1 MGTLKI
7 DITGDNSNVLRA
19 FNGVQQGVT
28 KMQKVIEDSG
38 LSIEQMFNRIQNA
51 AKASLAG
58 FTVKEFVQKVA
69 TVRGEFQQLEVA
81 FKTMLGSAE
90 KASTLMAQLTKTAA
104 ITPFGLQDVASGAKQ
119 LLAYGTAAEEVNDT
133 LIHLGDIAAGLSIPL
148 GDLVMLYGTTMT
160 QGRMFTQDLRQ
171 FMGRGIPLAEEL
183 AKQFGVTK
191 DKVGELVTAG
201 KVGAEEFKK
210 AIMAMSSEG
219 GRFGGLMEEQSK
231 TITGQI
237 SNIEDA
243 IDTMFNEIG
252 KQSEGIINGT
262 LDIITSLVENWESV
276 GAAILAAAEAYGI
289 YKATLMAMTAYNNS
303 ITNIS
308 YDAEIAS
315 LAKLLPMKE
324 AEADADLQIA
334 VAEGRL
340 SASKAEAIAS
350 MRMEAQEQLKAM
362 AVKETAAKAEY
373 KSALEKHLMA
383 QRNMAVAQSQVKI
396 AMESGT
402 AEEVVAAKRGAA
414 TAKLEL
420 QNAAIAKNTA
430 QKNLNT
436 ISTQKNALSNG
447 IDAAASAGN
456 TAATGVL
463 TAAKMGLKRAI
474 DAVNASFLAS
484 PLFWIAA
491 VIAGVTFA
499 VYKLVTAETAEA
511 AARRNANEQIDEF
524 NKKLDEQEAKIKE
537 HIATIKSE
545 TATEYQK
552 VKAYE
557 QLKQLMPSLTDEYS
571 RAEIAALDMVDAEQK
586 INEAMDDA
594 DFEDAKAKVEGYREA
609 VERVKKSMEDD
620 ARYNGGKNAI
630 FNLGQLER
638 AEADLAEAEKRLRKI
653 QELRAKAAEEMRE
666 EAKPIEIRVQ
676 EANENYQTKKEILA
690 FYDEAMVLAHRV
702 ESANDKI
709 DYEAARS
716 DFDAFISKVEAD
728 IKELEEQIEKEPWNP
743 KLEIEK
749 KEKERMYNE
758 LVAMKDSWRG
768 IFASPITVWFQAK
781 YTSAKEAEEKARG
794 DRKGMRF
801 DGPTGKYVPLEEEIS
816 RTPKE
821 WLKLKKKAWDDAQ
834 KELDDYLKGP
844 GKSSDAKNN
853 KEIERLKEAVS
864 KAKKAYEEAG
874 GSTGKSKAA
883 ELAKENAAQRGKLFE
898 QEMSERQR
906 HAKQLEALKDAQSAA
921 AIAKEQNRAKRELLQ
936 AEKDHQDRLTAIDR
950 QAEEMR
956 KANYEA
962 QKKAWEATNTDNTKS
977 WADTDIA
984 KDVAANGYKNIQLT
998 KEQIATLKALREK
1011 ENADYAN
1018 LVKERFDAERQSMID
1033 YLKEYGTYQQQRLA
1047 IAEEY
1052 SKKIA
1057 EAEASGNK
1065 WEAKR
1070 LTAER
1075 DSRIAQTN
1083 AQSLAMSIDWNQTF
1097 QGIGNVLQD
1106 IAKETLDKVNDY
1118 MGTAEF
1124 KALDA
1129 SAKKAYAD
1137 LKQTLIDA
1145 GGQTASNPFS
1155 SKTWDEIAKLTDEYK
1170 FHVKALADASETH
1183 TNAVADYQ
1191 KAVEKEKAAR
1201 ADLDK
1206 AIKNQAA
1213 HLGKTDQGE
1222 YDDAVSRARENLANA
1237 TQDVADTF
1245 QQMQESG
1252 EAVQQQQTNVSNTQ
1266 QNLHQK
1272 TEAAAQGLNNFNTV
1286 LGQLTSGTL
1295 TGFVNGV
1302 SNVINALTK
1311 NTEDDMQGLIGVI
1324 GKKAG
1329 GIIGAILSI
1338 IDMLG
1343 DKPVEFFDNLF
1354 DGISK
1359 VIEAIISHIPE
1370 LIMSIVKGAG
1380 NIVASVFTGIGSLFG
1395 FGSKDRHEEMLE
1407 RQEKYNNALNSASKA
1422 VEHFTEELEKS
1433 YGVMA
1438 IQNAKTSEELI
1449 KKSMETII
1457 KGIDSVMWDNYGGGN
1472 SDYYH
1477 ANKAL
1482 NWLGGDL
1489 QNAGIFDFLKQYG
1502 VNAWE
1507 DSQGKYTWNALFNN
1521 NDPQKLAK
1529 MFKDMQILNS
1539 DLWRIITTEM
1549 GANAGA
1555 LEEWINK
1562 LIDAYD
1568 QIEEN
1573 DKKLKEQLTTT
1584 TAENV
1589 YDDFLNSLYDLAD
1602 GSKDVTENMAEDW
1615 QKMVNRMVV
1624 NNLVFNE
1631 EFKKRLNDWYEELA
1645 KLQKA
1650 RTGYYDENG
1659 QWVAPTIDD
1668 TEYKAGLERLKAEQ
1682 DAMFDDAK
1690 KKVDE
1695 YTEEGIIKSIETVEE
1710 EQKKYFENLRDS
1722 WKSTLTDLSKST
1734 EDWKNELIDQVFSD
1748 LVESTILDAP
1758 LDVMTGNTKKHFD
1771 NLQAYL
1777 DDWTRRYKAV
1787 LEDATLSDEQ
1797 RADRLK
1803 ELMDEQTA
1811 VMDEQAKKSKA
1822 IAESLGKDVVET
1834 FSNALDN
1841 LSDKFVEF
1849 LTDANANA
1857 EDMGKEIAAT
1867 LMREMLKEMLA
1878 QDKYADQIAAIKQL
1892 WQNILKSDSGWWWT
1906 DTEGQFGPKGAVWTI
1921 DKVVEMIG
1929 ELEDEIAGDTTLQS
1943 VADQIK
1949 ELEKAVEDGKSSFG
1963 DLRDSFMDAILDM
1976 ENGAANLKKK
1986 LNETL
1991 VKDLIEKTV
2000 FDVPL
2005 TVTINEDGKT
2015 FKKKFEK
2022 GFDEYQED
2030 WTQRYL
2036 DIYNSA
2042 EYSAEQREQL
2052 LQALIDELMKA
2063 GEDMAAAAVDLA
2075 QRVQDAK
2082 LDTTFTDMKDS
2093 FVSALMDMDGDIEDF
2108 ANDMKKTIVQ
2118 KLVEAFMVS
2127 EEIKPLLEKLQETF
2141 NYAMGLEGKTPEER
2155 AKIISEGYANE
2166 NGEHQLG
2173 LSDITGVL
2181 TPLQDTVKAMLEAMG
2196 YVAKSTEDEVESVF
2210 ANLGDTILDSLMNTE
2225 SGVEDFMSGITETI
2239 IRELT
2244 ESFIATEDFQKK
2256 LEDVK
2261 QQLEEAVKS
2270 GDPAKIDAAKEALR
2284 ALYREADE
2292 GTEEWRKALQKLET
2306 EEDSTFKDMTSSWT
2320 SSLMDFNATAEDWAE
2335 DIGRTMAQKI
2345 IEKMVAPT
2353 LMQPLLDSLQEVFNT
2368 ALGAQEEGSVDWSA
2382 VVNDSGV
2389 QAALTAL
2396 KNAYPELKETVT
2408 AILAA
2413 LDITPEIDEEEAK
2426 EGFSNL
2432 RDAFISTL
2440 TDINGDAETFAKQIG
2455 RTMLEQMLDA
2465 YIENTYKD
2473 QIASINQEWA
2483 EALESGN
2490 TEAIERIKQKVQEL
2504 YSTISTDVEVSNIAD
2519 AIKELD
2525 KQLDTTFSDMADS
2538 WTSTLMDMEAT
2549 AEDWAQSVGK
2559 MIAEKIIKSM
2569 VIPTMIQPILDTM
2582 QKAWNAAAE
2591 QEGATYQTMLDAMM
2605 PYVGQLVGAYEELR
2619 PIADYIL
2626 NSLGVYKETF
2636 EEVAEEVE
2644 YHLQDLKSNFV
2655 SSLMDMEQSAE
2666 DWSESISK
2674 IMAEAFIKDFVLGDA
2689 FDAQMK
2695 DWQAHYESILNSGLS
2710 EEDRLKQMKLLRD
2723 AIVSAKE
2730 GYVEQAMA
2738 IQELLGLNV
2747 ASSNQTATANIA
2759 DKATYEQEDKL
2770 IGINMAQE
2778 MTLEQILYTLR
2789 GGIGVTGVGLGLASS
2804 SNADTARQI
2813 ESTLNSMGGLT
2824 SSDSETIREIRGL
2837 IIIGNSYLY
2846 DIKTSNEQMLRQ
2858 FGERLESID
2867 GKIGQIF

>member
-38 LSIEQMFNRIQNA
+38 MSIEQMFNRIQNA

-69 TVRGEFQQLEVA
+69 TVRGEFQKLEVA
-81 FKTMLGSAE
+81 FTTMLGSGE
-90 KASTLMAQLTKTAA
+90 KADALMQQLTKTAA
-104 ITPFGLQDVASGAKQ
+104 TTPFDLKGVADGAKQ

-219 GRFGGLMEEQSK
+219 GKFSGLMEAQSK
-231 TITGQI
+231 TISGQI

-252 KQSEGIINGT
+252 QNSEGLISGALSGVST
-262 LDIITSLVENWESV
+262 LIENYDKV
-276 GAAILAAAEAYGI
+276 GQAIMTVVACYGEWKAAEMLLAATQNAIAGQRAAIEAERQSGLAAVVAEYNAAVAAENAETAAEEGNTAAKSANKTAMDAEVAAILRVIEAKLADAEATLASAEQESLLAQNRLREAQASTAYYEKQYQAALKLGDGERIEAAENALNTAASNENAAA
-289 YKATLMAMTAYNNS
+289 KAAQAAQDN
-303 ITNIS
+303 
-308 YDAEIAS
+308 
-315 LAKLLPMKE
+315 
-324 AEADADLQIA
+324 
-334 VAEGRL
+334 VA
-340 SASKAEAIAS
+340 
-350 MRMEAQEQLKAM
+350 
-362 AVKETAAKAEY
+362 TAAKAKE
-373 KSALEKHLMA
+373 A
-383 QRNMAVAQSQVKI
+383 
-396 AMESGT
+396 
-402 AEEVVAAKRGAA
+402 AA
-414 TAKLEL
+414 TQL
-420 QNAAIAKNTA
+420 
-430 QKNLNT
+430 
-436 ISTQKNALSNG
+436 
-447 IDAAASAGN
+447 ASVQTKVDTVNKQAN
-456 TAATGVL
+456 TAATGLWAAATRSV
-463 TAAKMGLKRAI
+463 TAAMHALKAAMASNPFGLALVAITSIISLLTLFRSETEETTDALEKLRNAVMEDTAKLNTYRAVLENT
-474 DAVNASFLAS
+474 DKTSKTYHDNLSKLNQLAGEY
-484 PLFWIAA
+484 
-491 VIAGVTFA
+491 GVTLFSEKDTVEQLTEKYNELTEA
-499 VYKLVTAETAEA
+499 INANAAQKLLGEA
-511 AARRNANEQIDEF
+511 ASKATEDAMKAEKDAMDALIEEAKDASVTETQTLGYTTHAVTTALDGIRNITSTTWNAISQEVMSHSKDFARAADEGKEAYEKAVDDEVAKIEGMLRSLGVTDKEIEHF
-524 NKKLDEQEAKIKE
+524 HGKLYEYVATSADGFQEAYHELGRSEAQLKG
-537 HIATIKSE
+537 IAS
-545 TATEYQK
+545 TAQTTKDITNE
-552 VKAYE
+552 AIEGMNYE
-557 QLKQLMPSLTDEYS
+557 QLQDELKKVQKEIDEVNKKDIDIDVKDSRLRDLRDMLREINSLIPKQLTVGS
-571 RAEIAALDMVDAEQK
+571 
-586 INEAMDDA
+586 DA
-594 DFEDAKAKVEGYREA
+594 DL
-609 VERVKKSMEDD
+609 ER
-620 ARYNGGKNAI
+620 RLKNAKE
-630 FNLGQLER
+630 LRGQSVYGSEDWNKYNEQVKQLNTTLSVHKKEYAENAVKSSKDAQTVANER
-638 AEADLAEAEKRLRKI
+638 A
-653 QELRAKAAEEMRE
+653 
-666 EAKPIEIRVQ
+666 
-676 EANENYQTKKEILA
+676 
-690 FYDEAMVLAHRV
+690 
-702 ESANDKI
+702 
-709 DYEAARS
+709 
-716 DFDAFISKVEAD
+716 
-728 IKELEEQIEKEPWNP
+728 
-743 KLEIEK
+743 
-749 KEKERMYNE
+749 
-758 LVAMKDSWRG
+758 
-768 IFASPITVWFQAK
+768 
-781 YTSAKEAEEKARG
+781 
-794 DRKGMRF
+794 
-801 DGPTGKYVPLEEEIS
+801 
-816 RTPKE
+816 
-821 WLKLKKKAWDDAQ
+821 KLKKEQAEYIALVEEHKRERERAVKDMQLSTRQAEIEAMNESSEKTIKQ
-834 KELDDYLKGP
+834 LQLDFEKRRE
-844 GKSSDAKNN
+844 
-853 KEIERLKEAVS
+853 EIERGYEDLKQQKIEA
-864 KAKKAYEEAG
+864 AKKLWEANPANKG
-874 GSTGKSKAA
+874 KVFDASTVDVSYTAV
-883 ELAKENAAQRGKLFE
+883 ETENYR
-898 QEMSERQR
+898 
-906 HAKQLEALKDAQSAA
+906 KQLEA
-921 AIAKEQNRAKRELLQ
+921 N
-936 AEKDHQDRLTAIDR
+936 
-950 QAEEMR
+950 
-956 KANYEA
+956 N
-962 QKKAWEATNTDNTKS
+962 
-977 WADTDIA
+977 
-984 KDVAANGYKNIQLT
+984 
-998 KEQIATLKALREK
+998 KALRDSIEEQHK
-1011 ENADYAN
+1011 IQA
-1018 LVKERFDAERQSMID
+1018 QSMRD
-1033 YLKEYGTYQQQRLA
+1033 YLQEYGTFQQQRLA
-1047 IAEEY
+1047 IAQEY
-1052 SKKIA
+1052 AEKIA
-1057 EAEASGNK
+1057 KAEAGGNK
-1065 WEAKR
+1065 WEVKR

-1075 DSRIAQTN
+1075 DSRIAQAN
-1083 AQSLAMSIDWNQTF
+1083 AQSLAMNIDWNQTF

-1106 IAKETLDKVNDY
+1106 IAKETLQKVNDY

-1124 KALDA
+1124 KGLDA
-1129 SAKKAYAD
+1129 AAKKAYTD
-1137 LKQTLIDA
+1137 LKQTLIDT

-1155 SKTWDEIAKLTDEYK
+1155 SQTWDEIADLTEQYK
-1170 FHVKALADASETH
+1170 SHVKALAEESEKH
-1183 TNAVADYQ
+1183 TAAVTDYQ
-1191 KAVEKEKAAR
+1191 KAVDKEKQAR
-1201 ADLDK
+1201 ADLEA
-1206 AIKNQAA
+1206 AIKAQAS
-1213 HLGKTDQGE
+1213 HLGKADQGE
-1222 YDDAVSRARENLANA
+1222 YDKAVEEARQNLADA
-1237 TQDVADTF
+1237 TQGVADTF
-1245 QQMQESG
+1245 QQMQETG

-1311 NTEDDMQGLIGVI
+1311 KTDDDMQGLIGVI
-1324 GKKAG
+1324 GQKAG

-1343 DKPVEFFDNLF
+1343 DKPVEFFDGLF

-1359 VIEAIISHIPE
+1359 VIEAVISHIPE
-1370 LIMSIVKGAG
+1370 IIGSVIKGVG
-1380 NIVASVFTGIGSLFG
+1380 NIVGSVFKGIGGLLG
-1395 FGSKDRHEEMLE
+1395 FGGADNSEEQLAKQDE
-1407 RQEKYNNALNSASKA
+1407 IRSVIESATHSIDKL
-1422 VEHFTEELEKS
+1422 TEALEKS
-1433 YGVMA
+1433 YGAEAM
-1438 IQNAKTSEELI
+1438 KTAQQLEEKYKNQAVSQIAGLDAALW
-1449 KKSMETII
+1449 S
-1457 KGIDSVMWDNYGGGN
+1457 NYGGGH
-1472 SDYYH
+1472 SDYWH
-1477 ANKAL
+1477 WNKNTGDIARQIAQKYGL
-1482 NWLGGDL
+1482 NFTGD
-1489 QNAGIFDFLKQYG
+1489 
-1502 VNAWE
+1502 
-1507 DSQGKYTWNALFNN
+1507 WNSLFNN
-1521 NDPQKLAK
+1521 NDAEKVAEAIR
-1529 MFKDMQILNS
+1529 DIRDNEAEW
-1539 DLWRIITTEM
+1539 WRILTTQGYNE
-1549 GANAGA
+1549 GAVK
-1555 LEEWINK
+1555 EWLDS
-1562 LIDAYD
+1562 LISTADAMD
-1568 QIEEN
+1568 AAREQ
-1573 DKKLKEQLTTT
+1573 LKEQLTTT
-1584 TAENV
+1584 TA
-1589 YDDFLNSLYDLAD
+1589 DDVFDNFLSSLYDLAD
-1602 GSKDVTENMAEDW
+1602 GVEDVTENIAEDW

-1624 NNLVFNE
+1624 NNLIGGKMREDLEAWYKQLVQLQQERSDGTIGNDE
-1631 EFKKRLNDWYEELA
+1631 YKRRLEELQSA
-1645 KLQKA
+1645 YNALIASGKQQI
-1650 RTGYYDENG
+1650 ENF
-1659 QWVAPTIDD
+1659 
-1668 TEYKAGLERLKAEQ
+1668 TE
-1682 DAMFDDAK
+1682 M
-1690 KKVDE
+1690 
-1695 YTEEGIIKSIETVEE
+1695 GIIKPISEATAEVKE
-1710 EQKKYFENLRDS
+1710 YFDGLRDS
-1722 WKSTLTDLSKST
+1722 WKSALTDMSRSS
-1734 EDWKNELIDQVFSD
+1734 EDWKNELTDQVFSD

-1803 ELMDEQTA
+1803 VLMEEQTA
-1811 VMDEQAKKSKA
+1811 VMDEQAKKSEA

-1841 LSDKFVEF
+1841 LGDKLVEF
-1849 LTDANANA
+1849 LTDADANA

-1867 LMREMLKEMLA
+1867 LLREMLKELLA
-1878 QDKYADQIAAIKQL
+1878 QDKYADQMAAIKQL

-1906 DTEGQFGPKGAVWTI
+1906 DTEGLFGAKGAVWTI

-2626 NSLGVYKETF
+2626 NSLGVYKETV

-2738 IQELLGLNV
+2738 IQELMGLNA
-2747 ASSNQTATANIA
+2747 ASSSQSATANIA
-2759 DKATYEQEDKL
+2759 DKITYEQADQL
-2770 IGINMAQE
+2770 LGINMAQE

-2804 SNADTARQI
+2804 SNSETARQI

-2824 SSDSETIREIRGL
+2824 SSDSETTREIRGL

-2858 FGERLESID
+2858 FGERLEFID
-2867 GKIGQIF
+2867 SKIGRIF